1 MSERGHTPL
10 ECRVNDDIFSP
21 EKIQLSRINVN
32 FYRVG
37 HDLHTWEACRP
48 QVEDMVKSNSD
59 IILER
64 APMCEGIVD
73 KNGVVSKD
81 AIATVLEAERL
92 DSGEELDP
100 NDPDVISIV
109 QKHIDRNLAS
119 SFFAKV
125 EDCAAKLG
133 KRVVLIDP
141 YYIKTENQLVQ
152 FDDRVDTT
160 KKLLGLGGLVGTFL
174 VDKLTKEA
182 ELKKDKSV
190 EAQPLSRRRFLQRSV
205 GLAASLVPGLSHRP
219 ALDDRSHNVT
229 DFLPNLVSYDL
240 NDYRNV
246 VISEGLSQLD
256 GRLEAGTSVGAI
268 YGGAH
273 GPAVKDYVLS
283 PNERAVRMA
292 AYAPFKSVA
301 KPHVR
306 IFEFKDKS
314 WSQVDEWDL

>member
-1 MSERGHTPL
+1 MNEKGYTPL
-10 ECRVNDDIFSP
+10 ECKVNDDIFPP
-21 EKIQLSRINVN
+21 ERIQLNRINVN

-48 QVEDMVKSNSD
+48 QVEDMVKLNSD

-64 APMCEGIVD
+64 APMCEGILD
-73 KNGVVSKD
+73 QNGVVSKD
-81 AIATVLEAERL
+81 TIANVLEAERL

-100 NDPDVISIV
+100 NDPDVVSIV
-109 QKHIDRNLAS
+109 QRHIDRKLAS

-160 KKLLGLGGLVGTFL
+160 KKLLSLGGLVGTFL
-174 VDKLTKEA
+174 IDKLTKEA
-182 ELKKDKSV
+182 ELKKDKY
-190 EAQPLSRRRFLQRSV
+190 AGMPPISRRRFLQRSV
-205 GLAASLVPGLSHRP
+205 GLTASLLPGLSHRP
-219 ALDDRSHNVT
+219 VLDDKPHNVT
-229 DFLPNLVSYDL
+229 DFLPNLISYDL
-240 NDYRNV
+240 NDYRNA

-256 GRLEAGTSVGAI
+256 GKLESGTSVGAI

-273 GPAVKDYVLS
+273 APVVKDYILS
-283 PNERAVRMA
+283 PNERALRLE